1 MYYRN
6 AVASVIVYD
15 VTQSVTFVNA
25 AKWLIDLQEN
35 IVEGVPIVIAL
46 VGNKADATTEREV
59 SIQVWCRDII

>member
-1 MYYRN
+1 MYYRH

-15 VTQSVTFVNA
+15 VTKSVTFVNA

-46 VGNKADATTEREV
+46 VGNKTDATTEREV